1 MRTWLLGL
9 AACFAAAIAVA
20 QPVQVRM
27 MAGPSMGIPPKED
40 TNPRSQAR
48 RAVFDDFRAKNPDIE
63 VVNAGGLEM
72 VGDRAE
78 SMFLMSMAGD
88 NAPDVFYVNF
98 RQYYNYIDQ
107 GFCRP
112 LDDLVAKN
120 PEILDRANPKVL
132 EVLRS
137 YDGKLYG
144 VPWFQVAQGLYY
156 RRDHFAQA
164 GLDPNRPPRTW
175 EEFNEVCRRLV
186 QADQGRFGFGF
197 AGPSYF
203 WVNFLWQAGGE
214 VVVPAEE
221 GRWKSAIDSPQAAQA
236 LDFFRTV
243 TTQKWQH
250 NGKTIGPA
258 ATVTADLNG
267 DIRTGKISMWFAY
280 TNDVVVAS
288 MNDLSPSLVGVAALP
303 AGPAGRANEI
313 NAGMWAINARIKDPR
328 KLEACWRFIRYFAG
342 DHAARINT
350 ERFVELGLA
359 NLINPV
365 WLKKF
370 GYPELAAQVD
380 PAYVK
385 ASEDLF
391 KSGHPEP
398 YGRNCQQ
405 VYRVLDSAL
414 DRARLEPNT
423 PSREILAGV
432 SQEMDKVLLG
442 YVEPKVLAH
451 RRAVALGVL
460 IGLSIALIGGFIW
473 GARRVRPVR
482 DKWVEKLPAGTSP
495 RRVRAFMAWCLLPAV
510 GTIMLWAY
518 YPIAR
523 GLLIAFQDYRIAKG
537 VRWVGLD
544 NFVQVFSQPLF
555 YKSLGNTFLYVA
567 LTIVIGFFVPIFLA
581 LMLNE
586 IPRFKVFFRTLFYL
600 PAMTSSVVVALLWR
614 QLYDKTDKGILNIFT
629 RPFFDLYGRATGQTI
644 GPVDWLGDPKW
655 AMLAIVIPGI
665 WAAAGPGSMLY
676 LAALKNIPEERYEA
690 ADLDGASWRHKLR
703 FITLPGLRALMLIN
717 LLGVFVAG
725 FKSMESVLLLTGGG
739 PLYSTH
745 TIGYEIWSQ
754 AFMFLNFGYATAA
767 AWIMGIIL
775 VGFTLVQIRSLLR
788 MRFSTA
794 GR

>member
-1 MRTWLLGL
+1 MKPWL
-9 AACFAAAIAVA
+9 AALSLLAASFVRAAEPI
-20 QPVQVRM
+20 QVRM

-78 SMFLMSMAGD
+78 SMFLMAMAGD

-112 LDDLVAKN
+112 LDDLVATN
-120 PEILDRANPKVL
+120 PEVLDRANPLVL
-132 EVLRS
+132 NVLRS
-137 YDGKLYG
+137 YDKKLYG
-144 VPWFQVAQGLYY
+144 IPWFQVAQGLYY

-164 GLDPNRPPRTW
+164 GLDPNKPPATW
-175 EEFNEVCRRLV
+175 AEFERVCQKLV
-186 QADQGRFGFGF
+186 EADSGRFGFGF

-221 GRWKSAIDSPQAAQA
+221 GRWKSAVDSPQAVQA
-236 LDFFRTV
+236 LDFFRQL
-243 TTQKWQH
+243 TTKKWSRDGQQV
-250 NGKTIGPA
+250 GPA

-303 AGPAGRANEI
+303 AGPGGRANEI
-313 NAGMWAINARIKDPR
+313 NAGMWAINARVKDPK

-342 DHAARINT
+342 DDAARINT

-385 ASEDLF
+385 ASEELF
-391 KSGHPEP
+391 ASGHPEP

-405 VYRVLDSAL
+405 VYRVLDGAL

-423 PSREILAGV
+423 PSADILKKV
-432 SQEMDKVLLG
+432 SEEMDKVLLG
-442 YVEPKVLAH
+442 YVEPEVLQT
-451 RRAVALGVL
+451 RRSVALGVL
-460 IGLSIALIGGFIW
+460 IGLTVVLVVGTIW
-473 GARRVRPVR
+473 GLKRARRITDV
-482 DKWVEKLPAGTSP
+482 WVNQLPAGTNP
-495 RRVRAFMAWCLLPAV
+495 RRVRAFMAWCLGPAV
-510 GTIMLWAY
+510 ATILLWAY
-518 YPIAR
+518 YPLAR
-523 GLLIAFQDYRIAKG
+523 GLTIAFQDYRISKD
-537 VRWVGLD
+537 VKWVGLD

-567 LTIVIGFFVPIFLA
+567 LTIAIGFLLPMLLA

-586 IPRFKVFFRTLFYL
+586 IPRFKVFFRTIFYL

-614 QLYDKTDKGILNIFT
+614 QVYDKTDKGILNIFM
-629 RPFFDLYGRATGQTI
+629 RPFLDLYGGVTGQKV
-644 GPVDWLGDPKW
+644 GPIDWLGDPKW
-655 AMLAIVIPGI
+655 AMIAIVIPGI

-690 ADLDGASWRHKLR
+690 ADLDGATWRHKLR
-703 FITLPGLRALMLIN
+703 FITIPGLRALMLIN

-767 AWIMGIIL
+767 AWVMGLIL
-775 VGFTLVQIRSLLR
+775 VGFTLVQMRSLLR

-794 GR
+794 AK